1 MINRLNQPDLVEL
14 EQIEFVEP
22 IKYQLTDKVNLYHM
36 KDVPNETTRLDLYF
50 DAGKC
55 KGSIGIP
62 SFVNGLLLS
71 GTIKKISIQING
83 EINSLGGFFDSGV
96 AMENSVISIYCLK
109 ENLKEIFNTLINA
122 IQKTAFIEK
131 EVKEYLADRKQSFNI
146 NLKKVGFLAQRK
158 FQNKLFIS
166 NSFYASTINEE
177 DIDKITIDDLKKF
190 HEENYVNGL
199 NKIVLVGDINDNDV
213 QYVLANCRNIATS
226 DSCVIDSNLIN
237 TPSVSHVPLP
247 GALQSAVKIGR
258 ILFNKKHEDYLD
270 FMVLNTILGDYFG
283 SRLMSNIREDKGYT
297 YGIGSNVAEFNDS
310 GYFIISTEVGK
321 DVKDATL
328 EEIKNELARLQ
339 NELVPDSELE
349 LIKNYILG
357 QILKSA
363 DGPYAM
369 MDLFLSADIHGL
381 SIDFYNQAIY
391 AVKEITPERIQELA
405 KKYLNWDE
413 MVIVTA
419 G

>member
-1 MINRLNQPDLVEL
+1 MINRSIQPDLVDL
-14 EQIEFVEP
+14 EQIDFVEP
-22 IKYQLTDKVNLYHM
+22 IKYRLSDKVNLYHM
-36 KDVPNETTRLDLYF
+36 KDVPNMTTRLDLYF

-55 KGSIGIP
+55 KGDIGIP

-71 GTIKKISIQING
+71 GTIDKTSIQING
-83 EINSLGGFFDSGV
+83 EINYLGGFSDSGV
-96 AMENSVISIYCLK
+96 SMENSVVSIFCLN

-122 IQKTAFIEK
+122 VKQTAFIEK
-131 EVKEYLADRKQSFNI
+131 EVKEYLADRKQSFKI

-158 FQNKLFIS
+158 FQNKLFVS
-166 NSFYASTINEE
+166 NSLYASTINEE

-190 HEENYVNGL
+190 HNENYENGL
-199 NKIVLVGDINDNDV
+199 IKVVLVGDVKDTEVEYI
-213 QYVLANCRNIATS
+213 LANCKNITIS
-226 DSCVIDSNLIN
+226 ESCILDSNLIN
-237 TPSVSHVPLP
+237 TPSTSHVPLT
-247 GALQSAVKIGR
+247 GAVQSAVKIGR

-321 DVKDATL
+321 DVKDATIK
-328 EEIKNELARLQ
+328 EIKIELERLQ
-339 NELVPDSELE
+339 NELVPTSELE
-349 LIKNYILG
+349 LVKNYILG

-381 SIDFYNQAIY
+381 SIDFYNQAIH
-391 AVKEITPERIQELA
+391 AVNDITPERIQELA

>member
-71 GTIKKISIQING
+71 GTIEKTSIQING

-213 QYVLANCRNIATS
+213 QYVLANCRSIATS